1 MWREETVHPPRLS
14 NQHSTARRSRGA
26 PPVGPALGHAYCHQ
40 GNTQLTYP
48 TRPGYRS
55 PSRPTQIPVK
65 VLVACVSYWLGSP
78 LYSYEYIAP
87 AITVFALLLLDFEV
101 INLVAAG
108 LATHA
113 SLETVSSPSFYVCCH
128 CYPYDK
134 CLLPAIIASSEV
146 IHSIEPDQNVQ

>member
-26 PPVGPALGHAYCHQ
+26 PPVGPALGLAYCHTW
-40 GNTQLTYP
+40 NTQLTYP

-65 VLVACVSYWLGSP
+65 VLVTCVSHWLGSP

-101 INLVAAG
+101 ISDGEYGVSI
-108 LATHA
+108 TVFIQ
-113 SLETVSSPSFYVCCH
+113 SLSMCNIPNFKDRISF
-128 CYPYDK
+128 
-134 CLLPAIIASSEV
+134 LIIFS
-146 IHSIEPDQNVQ
+146 